1 MMKNKQFIADTI
13 YLMLIAA
20 TLGAVLTLGIFAAPV
35 VFNTVGLDRFEEG
48 IIMAEIF
55 HRFTYWLYLVLAGI
69 IFYEGYE
76 YKKFKRD
83 RVIIG
88 SALMS
93 IFTILMF
100 NTVYTPKILEMQSQ
114 GKEVTMSDAF
124 ANIHMAS
131 EIDFKLL
138 AVALLVLFVRR
149 YYLITHPKREG

>member
-1 MMKNKQFIADTI
+1 MKNRQFIADVS

-20 TLGAVLTLGIFAAPV
+20 TLGGVLTLGIFTAPV
-35 VFNTVGLDRFEEG
+35 VFNTAGLDRFEEG

-55 HRFTYWLYLVLAGI
+55 HRFTYWLYLMLAGI

-114 GKEVTMSDAF
+114 GKEVTMSEGF
-124 ANIHMAS
+124 ANIHIAS

-138 AVALLVLFVRR
+138 AVALLVLFIRR